1 MLVPWYIPFTKIFLL
16 NMCIIYA
23 YFRILNKNKNDLKCI
38 VALILFNLIMS
49 SFYIVIKCHIEKPF
63 VYLIYYIAFSVNF
76 SAITNN
82 NFLKGVALTAISIAI
97 SLISMLIATVIT
109 FVIYKIAEGELTSET
124 TIEYLIIGIIQ
135 FLLIFSILFLL
146 IYLFFKIERFKYGF
160 SFLQG
165 KETMNKENTSKI
177 GILVSSII
185 IAISLV
191 LSIYSRTTS
200 KILIAILILGGILM
214 IYWIKKSITKYYKE
228 KMKER
233 TVEIQQEQIK
243 QQDEKIKNLQTEL
256 ADVLQI
262 NHKYSHR
269 ISAMEKAVTKLGTK
283 LQANEEF
290 AEEYGD
296 ILSSIKKLSKEY
308 KEEVASVIKETKL
321 PKTNIFSI
329 DNLLEYMKQE
339 SEKDKIDFELNLDFD
354 VSEILET
361 KIPQSKLETMIADHI
376 RDAIIAINCSDN
388 KKRKIKVVL
397 DKEDNNYQ
405 IKFYDTGIEFEIET
419 LSNLGLK
426 RITTHKSA
434 GGSGIGFMTTF
445 ETLKQCKASLII
457 EEYSDLEYTKAVII
471 KFNNKNEYRI
481 HSYRAEEIKNKIKD
495 NRIIIE

>member
-1 MLVPWYIPFTKIFLL
+1 MQNCLMIIKMFFINICSNYTMIKINNYRNITLL
-16 NMCIIYA
+16 Q
-23 YFRILNKNKNDLKCI
+23 KC
-38 VALILFNLIMS
+38 LLLMMDILFA
-49 SFYIVIKCHIEKPF
+49 V
-63 VYLIYYIAFSVNF
+63 VYLILRQRLEILIAFIF
-76 SAITNN
+76 CY
-82 NFLKGVALTAISIAI
+82 FLYSLAI
-97 SLISMLIATVIT
+97 SLTVNTNILHGLVSNIISVSFSLIAM
-109 FVIYKIAEGELTSET
+109 FVSTIINFIIYKLMFFDI
-124 TIEYLIIGIIQ
+124 TIETIIEYVTIGIIQ
-135 FLLIFSILFLL
+135 FLL

-191 LSIYSRTTS
+191 LSTYSRTTS

-339 SEKDKIDFELNLDFD
+339 SEKDKIDFKLNLDFD
-354 VSEILET
+354 INEILET
-361 KIPQSKLETMIADHI
+361 KIPQSKLETMLADHI
-376 RDAIIAINCSDN
+376 RDAIIAINCSEN
-388 KKRKIKVVL
+388 KERKIKVVL

-419 LSNLGLK
+419 LSKLGLK

-471 KFNNKNEYRI
+471 KFDNKNEYRI

>member
-1 MLVPWYIPFTKIFLL
+1 MQNCLMIIKMFFINICSNYTMIKINNYRNITLL
-16 NMCIIYA
+16 Q
-23 YFRILNKNKNDLKCI
+23 KC
-38 VALILFNLIMS
+38 LLLMMDILFA
-49 SFYIVIKCHIEKPF
+49 V
-63 VYLIYYIAFSVNF
+63 VYLILRQRLEILIAFIF
-76 SAITNN
+76 CY
-82 NFLKGVALTAISIAI
+82 FLYSLAI
-97 SLISMLIATVIT
+97 SLTVNTNILHGLVSNIISVSFSLIAM
-109 FVIYKIAEGELTSET
+109 FVSTIINFIIYKLMFFDI
-124 TIEYLIIGIIQ
+124 TIETIIEYVTIGIIQ
-135 FLLIFSILFLL
+135 FLL

-191 LSIYSRTTS
+191 LSTYSRTTS

-339 SEKDKIDFELNLDFD
+339 SEKDKIDFKLNLDFD
-354 VSEILET
+354 INEILET
-361 KIPQSKLETMIADHI
+361 KIPQSKLETMLADHI
-376 RDAIIAINCSDN
+376 RDAIIAINCSEN
-388 KKRKIKVVL
+388 KERKIKVVL

-419 LSNLGLK
+419 LSKLGLK
-426 RITTHKSA
+426 RATTHKA
-434 GGSGIGFMTTF
+434 TGGSGIGFMTTF

-471 KFNNKNEYRI
+471 KFDNKNEYRI

>member
-1 MLVPWYIPFTKIFLL
+1 MQNCLMIIKMFFINICSNYTMIKINNYRNITLL
-16 NMCIIYA
+16 Q
-23 YFRILNKNKNDLKCI
+23 KC
-38 VALILFNLIMS
+38 LLLMMDILFA
-49 SFYIVIKCHIEKPF
+49 V
-63 VYLIYYIAFSVNF
+63 VYLILRQRLEILIAFIF
-76 SAITNN
+76 CY
-82 NFLKGVALTAISIAI
+82 FLYSLAI
-97 SLISMLIATVIT
+97 SLTVNTNILHGLVSNIISVSFSLIAM
-109 FVIYKIAEGELTSET
+109 FVSTIINFIIYKLMFFDI
-124 TIEYLIIGIIQ
+124 TIETIIEYVTIGIIQ
-135 FLLIFSILFLL
+135 FLL
-146 IYLFFKIERFKYGF
+146 IYLFFKIKRFKYGF

-191 LSIYSRTTS
+191 LSTYSRTTS

-339 SEKDKIDFELNLDFD
+339 SEKDKIDFKLNLDFD
-354 VSEILET
+354 INEILET
-361 KIPQSKLETMIADHI
+361 KIPQSKLETMLADHI
-376 RDAIIAINCSDN
+376 RDAIIAINCSEN
-388 KKRKIKVVL
+388 KERKIKVVL

-419 LSNLGLK
+419 LSKLGLK
-426 RITTHKSA
+426 RATTHKA
-434 GGSGIGFMTTF
+434 TGGSGIGFMTTF

-471 KFNNKNEYRI
+471 KFDNKNEYRI
-481 HSYRAEEIKNKIKD
+481 HSYRAEEIKNKIQD

>member
-1 MLVPWYIPFTKIFLL
+1 MQNCLMIIKMFFINICSNYTMIKINNYRNITLL
-16 NMCIIYA
+16 Q
-23 YFRILNKNKNDLKCI
+23 KC
-38 VALILFNLIMS
+38 LLLMMDILFA
-49 SFYIVIKCHIEKPF
+49 V
-63 VYLIYYIAFSVNF
+63 VYLILRQRLEILIAFIF
-76 SAITNN
+76 CY
-82 NFLKGVALTAISIAI
+82 FLYSLAI
-97 SLISMLIATVIT
+97 SLTVNTNILHGLVSNIISVSFSLIAM
-109 FVIYKIAEGELTSET
+109 FVSTIINFIIYKLMFFDI
-124 TIEYLIIGIIQ
+124 TIETIIEYVTIGIIQ
-135 FLLIFSILFLL
+135 FLL

-191 LSIYSRTTS
+191 LSTYSRTTS

-339 SEKDKIDFELNLDFD
+339 SEKDKIDFKLNLDFD
-354 VSEILET
+354 ISEILET
-361 KIPQSKLETMIADHI
+361 KIPQSKLETMLADHI
-376 RDAIIAINCSDN
+376 RDAIIAINCSEN
-388 KKRKIKVVL
+388 KERKIKVVL

-419 LSNLGLK
+419 LSKLGLK
-426 RITTHKSA
+426 RTTTHKST

-471 KFNNKNEYRI
+471 KFDNKNEYRI

>member
-1 MLVPWYIPFTKIFLL
+1 MQNCLMIIKMFFINICSNYTMIKINNYRNITLL
-16 NMCIIYA
+16 Q
-23 YFRILNKNKNDLKCI
+23 KC
-38 VALILFNLIMS
+38 LLLMMDILFA
-49 SFYIVIKCHIEKPF
+49 V
-63 VYLIYYIAFSVNF
+63 VYLILRQRLEILIAFIF
-76 SAITNN
+76 CY
-82 NFLKGVALTAISIAI
+82 FLYSLAI
-97 SLISMLIATVIT
+97 SLTVNTNILHGLVSNIISVSFSLIAM
-109 FVIYKIAEGELTSET
+109 FVSTIINFIIYKLMFFDI
-124 TIEYLIIGIIQ
+124 TIETIIEYVTIGIIQ
-135 FLLIFSILFLL
+135 FLL
-146 IYLFFKIERFKYGF
+146 IYLFFKIKRFKYGF

-191 LSIYSRTTS
+191 LSRYSRTTS

-243 QQDEKIKNLQTEL
+243 QQDEKIKDLQTEL

-339 SEKDKIDFELNLDFD
+339 SEKDKIDFKLNLDFD
-354 VSEILET
+354 INEILET
-361 KIPQSKLETMIADHI
+361 KIPQNKLETMLADHI
-376 RDAIIAINCSDN
+376 RDAIIAINCSEN
-388 KKRKIKVVL
+388 KDRRIKVVL

-471 KFNNKNEYRI
+471 KFDNKNEYRI
-481 HSYRAEEIKNKIKD
+481 HSYRAEEIKNKIQD

>member
-1 MLVPWYIPFTKIFLL
+1 MQNCLMIIKMFFINICSNYTMIKINNYRNITLL
-16 NMCIIYA
+16 Q
-23 YFRILNKNKNDLKCI
+23 KC
-38 VALILFNLIMS
+38 LLLMMDILFA
-49 SFYIVIKCHIEKPF
+49 V
-63 VYLIYYIAFSVNF
+63 VYLILRQRLEILIAFIF
-76 SAITNN
+76 CY
-82 NFLKGVALTAISIAI
+82 FLYSLAI
-97 SLISMLIATVIT
+97 SLTVNTNILHGLVSNIISVSFSLIAM
-109 FVIYKIAEGELTSET
+109 FVSTIINFIIYKLMFFDI
-124 TIEYLIIGIIQ
+124 TIETIIEYVTIGIIQ
-135 FLLIFSILFLL
+135 FLL
-146 IYLFFKIERFKYGF
+146 IYLFFKIKRFKYGF

-191 LSIYSRTTS
+191 LSRYSRTTS

-321 PKTNIFSI
+321 PKTNIFNI

-339 SEKDKIDFELNLDFD
+339 SEKDKIDFKLNLDFD
-354 VSEILET
+354 INEILET
-361 KIPQSKLETMIADHI
+361 KIPQNKLETMLADHI
-376 RDAIIAINCSDN
+376 RDAIIAINCSEN
-388 KKRKIKVVL
+388 KDRRIKVVL

-471 KFNNKNEYRI
+471 KFDNKNEYRI

>member
-1 MLVPWYIPFTKIFLL
+1 MQNCLMIIKMFFINICSNYTMIKINNYRNITLL
-16 NMCIIYA
+16 Q
-23 YFRILNKNKNDLKCI
+23 KC
-38 VALILFNLIMS
+38 LLLMMDILFA
-49 SFYIVIKCHIEKPF
+49 V
-63 VYLIYYIAFSVNF
+63 VYLILRQRLEILIAFIF
-76 SAITNN
+76 CY
-82 NFLKGVALTAISIAI
+82 FLYSLAI
-97 SLISMLIATVIT
+97 SLTVNTNILHGLVSNIISVSFSLIAM
-109 FVIYKIAEGELTSET
+109 FVSTIINFIIYKLMFFDI
-124 TIEYLIIGIIQ
+124 TIETIIEYVTIGIIQ
-135 FLLIFSILFLL
+135 FLL

-191 LSIYSRTTS
+191 LSTYSRTTS

-339 SEKDKIDFELNLDFD
+339 SEKDKIDFKLNLDFD
-354 VSEILET
+354 INEILET
-361 KIPQSKLETMIADHI
+361 KIPQSKLETMLADHI

-471 KFNNKNEYRI
+471 KFDNKNEYRI

>member
-1 MLVPWYIPFTKIFLL
+1 MSLQWYVPFTKIFFVNISNFYAVRKIANIKTKEKLINDIL
-16 NMCIIYA
+16 MIGLCLIMGFLYTIIRMKGSALIAYPIYYSMFSIIYSMSSNSMQKGIVISLLA
-23 YFRILNKNKNDLKCI
+23 NAVTIVSMLLASILNFVVMKI
-38 VALILFNLIMS
+38 FNLNLNEYNI
-49 SFYIVIKCHIEKPF
+49 
-63 VYLIYYIAFSVNF
+63 
-76 SAITNN
+76 
-82 NFLKGVALTAISIAI
+82 
-97 SLISMLIATVIT
+97 
-109 FVIYKIAEGELTSET
+109 
-124 TIEYLIIGIIQ
+124 IEYITIGSIQ
-135 FLLIFSILFLL
+135 LLFT
-146 IYLFFKIERFKYGF
+146 YLFFKIKRFKDGF
-160 SFLQG
+160 TFLDS
-165 KETMNKENTSKI
+165 NKFFMII
-177 GILVSSII
+177 GIIISII
-185 IAISLV
+185 LIIF
-191 LSIYSRTTS
+191 T
-200 KILIAILILGGILM
+200 ILIGRNMEDSTINNICTLIIILGGVAM
-214 IYWIKKSITKYYKE
+214 FDWIKKSITKYYKE

-243 QQDEKIKNLQTEL
+243 QQDERIKDLQTEL

-269 ISAMEKAVTKLGTK
+269 ISAMEKTVTKLGTK

-339 SEKDKIDFELNLDFD
+339 SEKDKIDFKLNLDFD
-354 VSEILET
+354 INEILET
-361 KIPQSKLETMIADHI
+361 KIPQSKLETMLADHI
-376 RDAIIAINCSDN
+376 RDAIIAINCSEN
-388 KKRKIKVVL
+388 KERKIKVVL

-419 LSNLGLK
+419 LSKLGLK
-426 RITTHKSA
+426 RTTTHKST

-471 KFNNKNEYRI
+471 KFDNKNEYRI
-481 HSYRAEEIKNKIKD
+481 HSYRTEEIKNKIQD

>member
-1 MLVPWYIPFTKIFLL
+1 MQNCLMIIKMFFINICSNYTMIKINNYRNITLL
-16 NMCIIYA
+16 Q
-23 YFRILNKNKNDLKCI
+23 KC
-38 VALILFNLIMS
+38 LLLMMDILFA
-49 SFYIVIKCHIEKPF
+49 V
-63 VYLIYYIAFSVNF
+63 VYLILRQRLEILIAFIF
-76 SAITNN
+76 CY
-82 NFLKGVALTAISIAI
+82 FLYSLAI
-97 SLISMLIATVIT
+97 SLTVNTNILHGLVSNIISVSFSLIAM
-109 FVIYKIAEGELTSET
+109 FVSTIINFIIYKLMFFDI
-124 TIEYLIIGIIQ
+124 TIETIIEYVTIGIIQ
-135 FLLIFSILFLL
+135 FLL

-191 LSIYSRTTS
+191 LSTYSRTTS

-269 ISAMEKAVTKLGTK
+269 ISAMEKAVIKLGTK

-321 PKTNIFSI
+321 PKTNIFST

-339 SEKDKIDFELNLDFD
+339 AEKDKISFELKIDFD
-354 VSEILET
+354 INEILET
-361 KIPQSKLETMIADHI
+361 KIPQNKLETMLADHI
-376 RDAIIAINCSDN
+376 RDAIIAINCSEN
-388 KKRKIKVVL
+388 KDRRIKVVL

-419 LSNLGLK
+419 LSKLGLK
-426 RITTHKSA
+426 RATTHKA
-434 GGSGIGFMTTF
+434 TGGTGIGFMTTF

-457 EEYSDLEYTKAVII
+457 EEYSNQEYTKAVII
-471 KFNNKNEYRI
+471 KFDNKNEYRI
-481 HSYRAEEIKNKIKD
+481 HSYRAEEIKNKIQD

>member
-1 MLVPWYIPFTKIFLL
+1 MQNCLMIIKMFFINICSNYTMIKINNYRNITLL
-16 NMCIIYA
+16 Q
-23 YFRILNKNKNDLKCI
+23 KC
-38 VALILFNLIMS
+38 LLLMMDILFA
-49 SFYIVIKCHIEKPF
+49 V
-63 VYLIYYIAFSVNF
+63 VYLILRQRLEILIAFIF
-76 SAITNN
+76 CY
-82 NFLKGVALTAISIAI
+82 FLYSLAI
-97 SLISMLIATVIT
+97 SLTVNTNILHGLVSDIISVSFSLIAM
-109 FVIYKIAEGELTSET
+109 FVSTIINFIIYKLMLFDI
-124 TIEYLIIGIIQ
+124 TIETIIEYVTIGIIQ
-135 FLLIFSILFLL
+135 ILL
-146 IYLFFKIERFKYGF
+146 IYLFFKIKRFKYGF
-160 SFLQG
+160 SFLQE

-191 LSIYSRTTS
+191 LSTYSRTTS

-228 KMKER
+228 KMKAR

-243 QQDEKIKNLQTEL
+243 QQDEKIKDLQTEL

-290 AEEYGD
+290 AEECGD

-339 SEKDKIDFELNLDFD
+339 AEKDKIDFELNLDFD
-354 VSEILET
+354 ISEILET

-376 RDAIIAINCSDN
+376 RDAIIAINCSEN
-388 KKRKIKVVL
+388 KERKIKVVL

-419 LSNLGLK
+419 LSKLGLK
-426 RITTHKSA
+426 RATTHKA
-434 GGSGIGFMTTF
+434 TGGSGIGFMTTF

-457 EEYSDLEYTKAVII
+457 EEYYNQEYTKAVII
-471 KFNNKNEYRI
+471 KFDNKNEYRI
-481 HSYRAEEIKNKIKD
+481 HSYRAEEIKNKIQD

>member
-1 MLVPWYIPFTKIFLL
+1 MQNCLMIIKMFFINICSNYTMIKINNYRNITLL
-16 NMCIIYA
+16 Q
-23 YFRILNKNKNDLKCI
+23 KC
-38 VALILFNLIMS
+38 LLLMMDILFA
-49 SFYIVIKCHIEKPF
+49 V
-63 VYLIYYIAFSVNF
+63 VYLILRQRLEILIAFIF
-76 SAITNN
+76 CY
-82 NFLKGVALTAISIAI
+82 FLYSLAI
-97 SLISMLIATVIT
+97 SLTVNTNILHGLVSNIISVSFSLIAM
-109 FVIYKIAEGELTSET
+109 FVSTIINFIIYKLMFFDI
-124 TIEYLIIGIIQ
+124 TIETIIEYVTIGIIQ
-135 FLLIFSILFLL
+135 FLL

-177 GILVSSII
+177 GILVSSIT

-191 LSIYSRTTS
+191 LSTYSRTTS

-339 SEKDKIDFELNLDFD
+339 SEKDKIDFKLNLDFD
-354 VSEILET
+354 INEILET

-376 RDAIIAINCSDN
+376 RDAIIAINCSEN
-388 KKRKIKVVL
+388 KERKIKVVL

-419 LSNLGLK
+419 LSKLGLK
-426 RITTHKSA
+426 RTTTHKST

-471 KFNNKNEYRI
+471 KFDNKNEYRI

>member
-1 MLVPWYIPFTKIFLL
+1 MQNCLMIIKMFFINICSNYTMIKINNYRNITLL
-16 NMCIIYA
+16 Q
-23 YFRILNKNKNDLKCI
+23 KC
-38 VALILFNLIMS
+38 LLLMMDILFA
-49 SFYIVIKCHIEKPF
+49 V
-63 VYLIYYIAFSVNF
+63 VYLILRQRLEILIAFIF
-76 SAITNN
+76 CY
-82 NFLKGVALTAISIAI
+82 FLYSLAI
-97 SLISMLIATVIT
+97 SLTVNTNILHGLVSNIISVSFSLIAM
-109 FVIYKIAEGELTSET
+109 FVSTIINFIIYKLMFFDI
-124 TIEYLIIGIIQ
+124 TIETIIEYVTIGIIQ
-135 FLLIFSILFLL
+135 FLL
-146 IYLFFKIERFKYGF
+146 IYLFFKIKRFKYGF

-191 LSIYSRTTS
+191 LSRYSRTTS

-339 SEKDKIDFELNLDFD
+339 SEKDKIDFKLNLDFD
-354 VSEILET
+354 INEILET
-361 KIPQSKLETMIADHI
+361 KIPQNKLETMLADHI
-376 RDAIIAINCSDN
+376 RDAIIAINCSEN
-388 KKRKIKVVL
+388 KDRRIKVVL

-434 GGSGIGFMTTF
+434 DGSGIGFMTTF

-471 KFNNKNEYRI
+471 KFDNKNEYRI

>member
-1 MLVPWYIPFTKIFLL
+1 MQNCLMIIKMFFINICSNYTMIKINNYRNITLL
-16 NMCIIYA
+16 Q
-23 YFRILNKNKNDLKCI
+23 KC
-38 VALILFNLIMS
+38 LLLMMDILFA
-49 SFYIVIKCHIEKPF
+49 V
-63 VYLIYYIAFSVNF
+63 VYLILRQRLEILIAFIF
-76 SAITNN
+76 CY
-82 NFLKGVALTAISIAI
+82 FLYSLAI
-97 SLISMLIATVIT
+97 SLTVNTNILHGLVSNIISVSFSLIAM
-109 FVIYKIAEGELTSET
+109 FVSTIINFIIYKLMFFDI
-124 TIEYLIIGIIQ
+124 TIETIIEYVTIGIIQ
-135 FLLIFSILFLL
+135 FLL

-191 LSIYSRTTS
+191 LSTYSRTTS

-243 QQDEKIKNLQTEL
+243 QQDERIKDLQTEL

-339 SEKDKIDFELNLDFD
+339 SEKDKIDFKLNLDFD
-354 VSEILET
+354 INEILET
-361 KIPQSKLETMIADHI
+361 KIPQNKLETMLADHI
-376 RDAIIAINCSDN
+376 RDAIIAINCSEN
-388 KKRKIKVVL
+388 KERKIKVVL

-419 LSNLGLK
+419 LSKLGLK
-426 RITTHKSA
+426 RTTTHKST

-471 KFNNKNEYRI
+471 KFDNKNEYRI

>member
-1 MLVPWYIPFTKIFLL
+1 MQNCLMIIKMFFINICSNYTMIKINNYRNITLL
-16 NMCIIYA
+16 Q
-23 YFRILNKNKNDLKCI
+23 KC
-38 VALILFNLIMS
+38 LLLMMDILFA
-49 SFYIVIKCHIEKPF
+49 V
-63 VYLIYYIAFSVNF
+63 VYLILRQRLEILIAFIF
-76 SAITNN
+76 CY
-82 NFLKGVALTAISIAI
+82 FLYSLAI
-97 SLISMLIATVIT
+97 SLTVNTNILHGLVSNIISVSFSLIAM
-109 FVIYKIAEGELTSET
+109 FVSTIINFIIYKLMFFDI
-124 TIEYLIIGIIQ
+124 TIETIIEYVTIGIIQ
-135 FLLIFSILFLL
+135 FLL

-191 LSIYSRTTS
+191 LSTYSRTTS

-471 KFNNKNEYRI
+471 KFDNKNEYRI

>member
-1 MLVPWYIPFTKIFLL
+1 MQNCLMIIKMFFINICSNYTMIKINNYRNITLL
-16 NMCIIYA
+16 Q
-23 YFRILNKNKNDLKCI
+23 KC
-38 VALILFNLIMS
+38 LLLMMDILFA
-49 SFYIVIKCHIEKPF
+49 V
-63 VYLIYYIAFSVNF
+63 VYLILRQRLEILIAFIF
-76 SAITNN
+76 CY
-82 NFLKGVALTAISIAI
+82 FLYSLAI
-97 SLISMLIATVIT
+97 SLTVNTNILHGLVSNIISVSFSLIAM
-109 FVIYKIAEGELTSET
+109 FVSTIINFIIYKLMFFDI
-124 TIEYLIIGIIQ
+124 TIETIIEYVTIGIIQ
-135 FLLIFSILFLL
+135 FLL

-191 LSIYSRTTS
+191 LSTYSRTTS

-308 KEEVASVIKETKL
+308 KEEVASVIKGTKL

-339 SEKDKIDFELNLDFD
+339 SEKDKIDFKLNLDFD
-354 VSEILET
+354 INEILET
-361 KIPQSKLETMIADHI
+361 KIPQNKLETMLADHI
-376 RDAIIAINCSDN
+376 RDAIIAINCSEN
-388 KKRKIKVVL
+388 KDRRIKVVL

-419 LSNLGLK
+419 LSKLGLK
-426 RITTHKSA
+426 RTTTHKST

-471 KFNNKNEYRI
+471 KFDNKNEYRI
-481 HSYRAEEIKNKIKD
+481 HSYRAEEIKNKIQD

>member
-1 MLVPWYIPFTKIFLL
+1 MQNCLMIIKMFFINICSNYTMIKINNYRNITLL
-16 NMCIIYA
+16 Q
-23 YFRILNKNKNDLKCI
+23 KC
-38 VALILFNLIMS
+38 LLLMMDILFA
-49 SFYIVIKCHIEKPF
+49 V
-63 VYLIYYIAFSVNF
+63 VYLILRQRLEILIAFIF
-76 SAITNN
+76 CY
-82 NFLKGVALTAISIAI
+82 FLYSLAI
-97 SLISMLIATVIT
+97 SLTVNTNILHGLVSNIISVSFSLIAM
-109 FVIYKIAEGELTSET
+109 FVSTIINFIIYKLMFFDI
-124 TIEYLIIGIIQ
+124 TIETIIEYVTIGIIQ
-135 FLLIFSILFLL
+135 FLL
-146 IYLFFKIERFKYGF
+146 IYLFFKIKRFKYGF

-191 LSIYSRTTS
+191 LSRYSRTTS

-339 SEKDKIDFELNLDFD
+339 SEKDKIDFKLNIDFD
-354 VSEILET
+354 ISEILET
-361 KIPQSKLETMIADHI
+361 KIPQNKLETMLADHI
-376 RDAIIAINCSDN
+376 RDAIIAINCSEN
-388 KKRKIKVVL
+388 KDRRIKVVL

-419 LSNLGLK
+419 LSKLGLK
-426 RITTHKSA
+426 RTTTHKST

-471 KFNNKNEYRI
+471 KFDNKNEYRI
-481 HSYRAEEIKNKIKD
+481 HSYRAEEIKNKIQD

>member
-1 MLVPWYIPFTKIFLL
+1 MQNCLMIIKMFFINICSNYTMIKINNYRNITLL
-16 NMCIIYA
+16 Q
-23 YFRILNKNKNDLKCI
+23 KC
-38 VALILFNLIMS
+38 LLLMMDILFA
-49 SFYIVIKCHIEKPF
+49 V
-63 VYLIYYIAFSVNF
+63 VYLILRQRLEILIAFIF
-76 SAITNN
+76 CY
-82 NFLKGVALTAISIAI
+82 FLYSLAI
-97 SLISMLIATVIT
+97 SLTVNTNILHGLVSNIISVSFSLIAM
-109 FVIYKIAEGELTSET
+109 FVSTIINFIIYKLMFFDI
-124 TIEYLIIGIIQ
+124 TIETIIEYVTIGIIQ
-135 FLLIFSILFLL
+135 FLL
-146 IYLFFKIERFKYGF
+146 IYLFFKIKRFKYGF

-191 LSIYSRTTS
+191 LSRYSRTTS

-339 SEKDKIDFELNLDFD
+339 SEKDKIDFKLNLDFD
-354 VSEILET
+354 INEILET
-361 KIPQSKLETMIADHI
+361 KIPQNKLETMLADHI
-376 RDAIIAINCSDN
+376 RDAIIAINCSEN
-388 KKRKIKVVL
+388 KDRRIKVVL

-471 KFNNKNEYRI
+471 KFDNKNEYRI

>member
-1 MLVPWYIPFTKIFLL
+1 MQNCLMIIKMFFINICSNYTMIKINNYRNITLL
-16 NMCIIYA
+16 Q
-23 YFRILNKNKNDLKCI
+23 KC
-38 VALILFNLIMS
+38 LLLMMDILFA
-49 SFYIVIKCHIEKPF
+49 V
-63 VYLIYYIAFSVNF
+63 VYLILRQRLEILIAFIF
-76 SAITNN
+76 CY
-82 NFLKGVALTAISIAI
+82 FLYSLAI
-97 SLISMLIATVIT
+97 SLTVNTNILHGLVSNIISVSFSLIAM
-109 FVIYKIAEGELTSET
+109 FVSTIINFIIYKLMFFDI
-124 TIEYLIIGIIQ
+124 TIETIIEYVTIGIIQ
-135 FLLIFSILFLL
+135 FLL
-146 IYLFFKIERFKYGF
+146 IYLFFKIKRFKYGF

-191 LSIYSRTTS
+191 LSTYSRTTS

-243 QQDEKIKNLQTEL
+243 QQDEEIKNLQTEL

-269 ISAMEKAVTKLGTK
+269 ISAMEKAVTKLGTE

-290 AEEYGD
+290 ADEYGD

-321 PKTNIFSI
+321 PKINIFSI

-339 SEKDKIDFELNLDFD
+339 SEKDKIDFKLNLDFD
-354 VSEILET
+354 INEILET

-376 RDAIIAINCSDN
+376 RDAIIAINCSEN
-388 KKRKIKVVL
+388 KERKIKVVL

-419 LSNLGLK
+419 LSKLGLK
-426 RITTHKSA
+426 RTTTHKA
-434 GGSGIGFMTTF
+434 TGGSGIGFMTTF

-471 KFNNKNEYRI
+471 KFDNKNEYRI

>member
-1 MLVPWYIPFTKIFLL
+1 MQNCLMIIKMFFINICSNYTMIKINNYRNITLL
-16 NMCIIYA
+16 Q
-23 YFRILNKNKNDLKCI
+23 KC
-38 VALILFNLIMS
+38 LLLMMDILFA
-49 SFYIVIKCHIEKPF
+49 V
-63 VYLIYYIAFSVNF
+63 VYLILRQRLEILIAFIF
-76 SAITNN
+76 CY
-82 NFLKGVALTAISIAI
+82 FLYSLAI
-97 SLISMLIATVIT
+97 SLTVNTNILHGLVSNIISVSFSLIAM
-109 FVIYKIAEGELTSET
+109 FVSTIINFIIYKLMFFDI
-124 TIEYLIIGIIQ
+124 TIETIIEYVTIGIIQ
-135 FLLIFSILFLL
+135 FLL

-191 LSIYSRTTS
+191 LSTYSRTTS

-339 SEKDKIDFELNLDFD
+339 SEKDKIDFKLNLDFD
-354 VSEILET
+354 INEILET
-361 KIPQSKLETMIADHI
+361 KIPQNKLETMLADHI
-376 RDAIIAINCSDN
+376 RDAIIAINCSEN
-388 KKRKIKVVL
+388 KDRRIKVVL

-471 KFNNKNEYRI
+471 KFDNKNEYRI
-481 HSYRAEEIKNKIKD
+481 HSYRAEEIKNKIQD